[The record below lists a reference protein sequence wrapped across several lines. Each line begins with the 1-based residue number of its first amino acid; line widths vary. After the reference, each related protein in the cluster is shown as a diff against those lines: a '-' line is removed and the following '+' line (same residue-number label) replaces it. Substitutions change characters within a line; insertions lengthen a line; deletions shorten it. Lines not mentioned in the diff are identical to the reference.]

1 MIDKLEILIK
11 YYIINIFGLLGLGFT
26 SCYITYISG
35 SLNFI
40 KSLFSLTIVSFVT
53 WFGHYLMHNYNK
65 YNPIAKLHKIT
76 HHSDFADTFWGKL
89 IEYVIIEFFFFGG
102 GILLIL
108 IILLYKK
115 YKYWILD
122 PYVLLFWSL
131 FVPFLHEIYYHMFEL
146 SNYHEL
152 HHKDINTTYSP
163 EIWDIVFDTKLEN
176 YPIDNETNI
185 IPVNQLS

>member
-35 SLNFI
+35 SSLNFI

-65 YNPIAKLHKIT
+65 YNPIAKIHKIT

-89 IEYVIIEFFFFGG
+89 IEYVIIEFFFFWWG
-102 GILLIL
+102 
-108 IILLYKK
+108 Y
-115 YKYWILD
+115 
-122 PYVLLFWSL
+122 F
-131 FVPFLHEIYYHMFEL
+131 
-146 SNYHEL
+146 
-152 HHKDINTTYSP
+152 IN
-163 EIWDIVFDTKLEN
+163 IN
-176 YPIDNETNI
+176 NI
-185 IPVNQLS
+185 II